1 METANINC
9 LVAMPVAR
17 YRPHVAHNSRMGK
30 CWQRKRTSACAGR
43 CDTRTLELFVC
54 RRDRLCARSN
64 RDERTFSEV
73 AAGKKRERSGADAS
87 GSVVSLLSASTDS
100 TALGG
105 GRRGDAGGN
114 GGGATTQIKKTQK
127 SNQKKNK
134 NGKPLRDR
142 GAEVTEKE
150 RDDAEEARLMEEAQ
164 MLKAEALVTQQNTS
178 DM

>member
-1 METANINC
+1 MS
-9 LVAMPVAR
+9 L
-17 YRPHVAHNSRMGK
+17 NSISG
-30 CWQRKRTSACAGR
+30 
-43 CDTRTLELFVC
+43 
-54 RRDRLCARSN
+54 RDRLCARSN

-127 SNQKKNK
+127 SNQTEIY
-134 NGKPLRDR
+134 LLYLCYSLDR
-142 GAEVTEKE
+142 S
-150 RDDAEEARLMEEAQ
+150 MELAKG
-164 MLKAEALVTQQNTS
+164 LIWQQKINLES
-178 DM
+178 NQN